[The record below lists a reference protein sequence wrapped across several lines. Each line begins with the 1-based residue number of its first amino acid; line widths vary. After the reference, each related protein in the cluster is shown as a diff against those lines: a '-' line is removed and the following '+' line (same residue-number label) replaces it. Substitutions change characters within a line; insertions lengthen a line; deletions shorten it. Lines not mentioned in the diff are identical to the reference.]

1 MMTILTQDETKHSK
15 WCCAFGQVGSCA
27 RAHKEVLKACWV
39 CDACPLKG
47 LKCEGREEVS
57 KKDHEKDKMSEEE
70 EEQFAANMRA
80 PCEKPPQ
87 HGFMWI
93 HKEGKWKQLACN

>member
-1 MMTILTQDETKHSK
+1 
-15 WCCAFGQVGSCA
+15 
-27 RAHKEVLKACWV
+27 
-39 CDACPLKG
+39 LKG
-47 LKCEGREEVS
+47 LKCQGREEVAE
-57 KKDHEKDKMSEEE
+57 KNHEKDKMSEEE
-70 EEQFAANMRA
+70 EEQFAAKEEEQFAANMRV